1 MYIPPITSANIY
13 NPNRYGYSKE
23 TNFTAHPDF
32 YKNGNTK
39 ASCYFRHGAVL
50 LSGKGYN
57 KIENLFANIFKHKT
71 PEPKKMLIIGVG
83 NSQEPFSYT
92 SSIKGIIGKKP
103 IKDNLDLYTVDLQS
117 RPPEDELKKQ
127 ALPHLFEYEKFP
139 KYAGRSFVKDSYSR
153 WLGQEK
159 NKLSVIEEYLYSIT
173 NPAPEKGATILRV
186 NDEVFDFVKE
196 TYNNPLKSKW
206 DSRIQEAILDYPDE
220 KFDVISANNILPYIQ
235 TEAEELAVL
244 KHIGRVLK
252 TNGYFITD
260 PYKFRSESIK
270 DAGLDNFRE
279 ISAGIYQKV

>member
-1 MYIPPITSANIY
+1 MYISPVTSVNIY
-13 NPNRYGYSKE
+13 NQKRYNAVKP
-23 TNFTAHPDF
+23 NFTAHPDF
-32 YKNGNTK
+32 YKNGNST

-50 LSGKGYN
+50 LSGGGYN
-57 KIENLFANIFKHKT
+57 KIENLFAKIFKTKI

-103 IKDNLDLYTVDLQS
+103 LKNNLDLYTVDLQS
-117 RPPEDELKKQ
+117 EPPEDELKKQ
-127 ALPHLFEYEKFP
+127 ALPHLFEYEKLP
-139 KYAGRSFVKDSYSR
+139 KYAGKSFVKDSCEK
-153 WLGQEK
+153 WFGQEK
-159 NKLSVIEEYLYSIT
+159 NKHNVLDEYLYSIT
-173 NPAPEKGATILRV
+173 NPTPQKETTILRV
-186 NDEVFDFVKE
+186 NNEVFDFVKN

-206 DSRIQEAILDYPDE
+206 DSRIQETILDYPDK
-220 KFDVISANNILPYIQ
+220 KFDVISANNILPYI
-235 TEAEELAVL
+235 ESDAEKLEVL

-260 PYKFRSESIK
+260 PYEFRTESIK

>member
-1 MYIPPITSANIY
+1 MYISPITSVNIY
-13 NPNRYGYSKE
+13 NQKRYNAVKP
-23 TNFTAHPDF
+23 NFTAHPDF
-32 YKNGNTK
+32 YKNGNSK

-57 KIENLFANIFKHKT
+57 KIENLFVKIFKHKT
-71 PEPKKMLIIGVG
+71 PEPKKMLIIGIG
-83 NSQEPFSYT
+83 NSQEPYSYT

-103 IKDNLDLYTVDLQS
+103 LKDNLDLYTVDLQS
-117 RPPEDELKKQ
+117 KPSENELKKK

-153 WLGQEK
+153 WLGREK
-159 NKLSVIEEYLYSIT
+159 NKINVLGEYLYSIT
-173 NPAPEKGATILRV
+173 NPAPKKEAVVLRV
-186 NDEVFDFVKE
+186 NDEIFNFVKD
-196 TYNNPLKSKW
+196 TYNHSLKSKW

-220 KFDVISANNILPYIQ
+220 KFDVISANNVLPYIQ
-235 TEAEELAVL
+235 SEAEELAVL
-244 KHIGRVLK
+244 KHIGRILK

-270 DAGLDNFRE
+270 DAGLDNFIE